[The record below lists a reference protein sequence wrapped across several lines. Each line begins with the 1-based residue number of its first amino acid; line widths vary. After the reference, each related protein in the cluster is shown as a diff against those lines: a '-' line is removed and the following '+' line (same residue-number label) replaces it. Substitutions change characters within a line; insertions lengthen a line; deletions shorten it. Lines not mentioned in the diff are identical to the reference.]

1 MMESQLY
8 KSRFSGATLS
18 KLSGI
23 TERQFESLR
32 SSGLLETKL
41 RYSIQDVIFVAII
54 NTFRVAQSMSWI
66 SIYNL
71 FDTSFKGVDNV
82 KKLDCLN
89 NDVLL
94 IFKSSSTCFY
104 SLRDKEDDYV
114 KKCTALN
121 LASIEAIED
130 LTGKKV
136 LLYDNFC
143 VSREDKEIYFIYLY
157 KIRESI
163 IEKSKKMDLKVDVE
177 KILLSA

>member
-1 MMESQLY
+1 MESQLY
-8 KSRFSGATLS
+8 KSRFSGATLC
-18 KLSGI
+18 KLVGI

-32 SSGLLETKL
+32 ASGLLETKL
-41 RYSIQDVIFVAII
+41 RYSIQDVIFVAIT
-54 NTFRVAQSMSWI
+54 NTFRVAQNKSWI

-71 FDTSFKGVDNV
+71 FNTSFKGVENV

-94 IFKSSSTCFY
+94 IFKSDISCFY
-104 SLRDKEDDYV
+104 SLRDSDDDYV

-130 LTGKKV
+130 LTGKRIS
-136 LLYDNFC
+136 LYDNFC

-157 KIRESI
+157 RIREFI
-163 IEKSKKMDLKVDVE
+163 IEKSKELDLKVDVE